1 MPLLNRWLGQ
11 LALAVVIA
19 LAEAVIRETAKKR

>member
-11 LALAVVIA
+11 IAVAVVIA
-19 LAEAVIRETAKKR
+19 LAEAVIREAAKKR